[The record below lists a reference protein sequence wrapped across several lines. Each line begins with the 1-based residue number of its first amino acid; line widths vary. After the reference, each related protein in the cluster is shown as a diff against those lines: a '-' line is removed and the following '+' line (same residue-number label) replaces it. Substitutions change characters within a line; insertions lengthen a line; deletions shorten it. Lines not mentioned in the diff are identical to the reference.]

1 MIKENSHSTSNQ
13 KLLLPSRYQ
22 REKAQEF
29 KNVVVESFLIKNLQ
43 RHSVNTTVVR
53 KRREK

>member
-22 REKAQEF
+22 RGKAQEF
-29 KNVVVESFLIKNLQ
+29 KNVVVELFTIKNLQ
-43 RHSVNTTVVR
+43 RHSVNTMVVR